1 MALQPAVRG
10 LLIASWF
17 HSPETFRVS
26 PHLAWTN
33 RTPTE
38 HGAVLTTI
46 GRAAPADGFLV
57 GSRER
62 SRLFAAGEFRPATA
76 LLIWPRAAFLA
87 WAAAHPELA
96 DENDRA

>member
-1 MALQPAVRG
+1 
-10 LLIASWF
+10 LIASWF
-17 HSPETFRVS
+17 HSPDTFRVS

-46 GRAAPADGFLV
+46 GPARPDDGFLV

-62 SRLFAAGEFRPATA
+62 HRLFHQGTFRPATA
-76 LLIWPRAAFLA
+76 LLIWPRDALLS
-87 WAAAHPELA
+87 WAAAHPEQG
-96 DENDRA
+96 DHDFTQV